1 MYDITNSDVVLVADG
16 LSLGIYTYL
25 NLGIFSSYS
34 EYLWL

>member
-1 MYDITNSDVVLVADG
+1 MYDITNIDVVLVAHG
-16 LSLGIYTYL
+16 LGIYTYL